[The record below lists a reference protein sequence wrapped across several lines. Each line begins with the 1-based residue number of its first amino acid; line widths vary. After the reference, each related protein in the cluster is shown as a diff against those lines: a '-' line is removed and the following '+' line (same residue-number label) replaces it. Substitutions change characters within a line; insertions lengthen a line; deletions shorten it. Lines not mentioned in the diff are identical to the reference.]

1 MFVPAI
7 AVVLLLEGASP
18 APDAVSEK
26 LTCVDDV
33 DSRLVNPDARPDED
47 PLVWRSS
54 VTFNVRRLENLD
66 VFSDGYLLFSVGY
79 RDAGLM
85 RCRARLT
92 PTRMMSLRR
101 DLEKTKVWFVKRSK
115 DASGDSEALGIRLD
129 RKRRSSAEFTPERW
143 ARLPAT
149 RAVQKILDQ
158 LKADVCGGP
167 CPEPRNRT
175 PWYDLIPLPV
185 GEVK

>member
-1 MFVPAI
+1 MFALVV

-18 APDAVSEK
+18 TPEVVTEK

-33 DSRLVNPDARPDED
+33 DSRVVNADARPDEE
-47 PLVWRSS
+47 LLLWRSS
-54 VTFNVRRLENLD
+54 VTFHVRRLENLD
-66 VFSDGYLLFSVGY
+66 VFSDGHVVLSIGY
-79 RDAGLM
+79 REAGLM

-92 PTRMMSLRR
+92 TERVVSLRR
-101 DLEKTKVWFVKRSK
+101 DLERTKVWLVRRSK
-115 DASGDSEALGIRLD
+115 DVSGDSEALGIRLD
-129 RKRRSSAEFTPERW
+129 RKRRGSAEFTPERW

-149 RAVQKILDQ
+149 RAVQRIVDQ
-158 LKADVCGGP
+158 LKAEVCGGR